1 MTCHLFLNGCNGR
14 MGRTIR
20 EIASGRDDIRI
31 AAGSDLAAD
40 PTAPF
45 PIYTDPAACRDPF
58 DVLVDFSSPAALPRL
73 FNLIEQRACP
83 SVICTTGLDQELRER
98 LQQLSAAAPVFVSA
112 NMSLGVNLLIDLAR
126 QAAKLLYPGFDIE
139 IIEAHHNQ
147 KVDAP
152 SGTALMIADQLNQA
166 LDGALHPVTDRSQ
179 VRQKRQAGELGIHAV
194 RGGTIVGEHTVLF
207 AGPEETIEIR
217 HSAQSRAIFARGAL
231 AAALFLAGKPAGMYS
246 MADIVAEQ
254 RR

>member
-73 FNLIEQRACP
+73 FNLIEQP
-83 SVICTTGLDQELRER
+83 FSSVRDLHDRHRTKFAGASPAAVR
-98 LQQLSAAAPVFVSA
+98 AAPMTLASA
-112 NMSLGVNLLIDLAR
+112 NMSLGVNLLIDLAMSCPTTLST
-126 QAAKLLYPGFDIE
+126 ALTSGNIE
-139 IIEAHHNQ
+139 PATTTRKSTRRRHR
-147 KVDAP
+147 
-152 SGTALMIADQLNQA
+152 LMIADQLNQA
-166 LDGALHPVTDRSQ
+166 LDGALHLVTDRSQ

-194 RGGTIVGEHTVLF
+194 RGGTIVGELCSTVRQKLNKSD
-207 AGPEETIEIR
+207 PP
-217 HSAQSRAIFARGAL
+217 GAKSLPFSPQCL
-231 AAALFLAGKPAGMYS
+231 ATALFLAASDWHVLHGRHRGRTW
-246 MADIVAEQ
+246 

>member
-58 DVLVDFSSPAALPRL
+58 DAGRL
-73 FNLIEQRACP
+73 FQSGALRAFYLIEQRACP

-166 LDGALHPVTDRSQ
+166 LNGTLHPVTDRSQ

>member
-1 MTCHLFLNGCNGR
+1 
-14 MGRTIR
+14 
-20 EIASGRDDIRI
+20 
-31 AAGSDLAAD
+31 
-40 PTAPF
+40 
-45 PIYTDPAACRDPF
+45 
-58 DVLVDFSSPAALPRL
+58 
-73 FNLIEQRACP
+73 
-83 SVICTTGLDQELRER
+83 
-98 LQQLSAAAPVFVSA
+98 
-112 NMSLGVNLLIDLAR
+112 
-126 QAAKLLYPGFDIE
+126 
-139 IIEAHHNQ
+139 
-147 KVDAP
+147 
-152 SGTALMIADQLNQA
+152 MIADQLNQA
-166 LDGALHPVTDRSQ
+166 LNGALHPVTDRSQ